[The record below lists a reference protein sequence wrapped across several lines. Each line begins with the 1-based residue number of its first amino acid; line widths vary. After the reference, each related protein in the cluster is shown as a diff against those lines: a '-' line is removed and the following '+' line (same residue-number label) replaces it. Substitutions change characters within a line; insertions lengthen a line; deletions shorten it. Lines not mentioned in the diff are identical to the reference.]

1 MSLERPGAVTLKG
14 GPLTLVGPEL
24 KVGDRAPDFAVV
36 DKDLK
41 PVSLADTEA
50 GVRILS
56 VVPSLDTPVCDTQ
69 TRRFNKEAAD
79 LPDVQIYTISM
90 DLPFA
95 QSRWCAAAGISKI
108 KMLSDYQHADFGQ
121 NYGTLIKELR
131 LDARAIFVLD
141 SAGTLRHVE
150 YVKEVGEHPDY
161 EAALAVTKELSGE
174 GTAP

>member
-1 MSLERPGAVTLKG
+1 MSVERSGAVTLKG

-24 KVGDRAPDFAVV
+24 KVGDQAPDFALV

-41 PVSLADTEA
+41 PVNLADTEQS
-50 GVRILS
+50 VRIFS

-69 TRRFNKEAAD
+69 TRRFNQEAAD
-79 LPDVQIYTISM
+79 LPGVQIYTVSM

-95 QSRWCAAAGISKI
+95 QSRWCAAAGINKI
-108 KMLSDYQHADFGQ
+108 SMLSDYQSGDFGQ
-121 NYGTLIKELR
+121 KYGTLIKELR

-141 SAGTLRHVE
+141 PEGTLRHVE

-161 EAALAVTKELSGE
+161 DAALAVTRELAG
-174 GTAP
+174 